1 MSARTV
7 AASVQVSPVRRRAA
21 PRLLFMR
28 CRVLLEGHSFDL
40 DTLTQRFTSGEVMV
54 KRDNDYCYLTGTQI
68 DRAATPDDALRQA
81 TAQLPWING
90 IGRASDA
97 NYRRVGWLEAI
108 STRTRRRVVVSSR
121 RSELKGEAASQ

>member
-1 MSARTV
+1 
-7 AASVQVSPVRRRAA
+7 
-21 PRLLFMR
+21 MR

-54 KRDNDYCYLTGTQI
+54 KRDNDYCYLMGTQI
-68 DRAATPDDALRQA
+68 NRAATPDDALRQA

-97 NYRRVGWLEAI
+97 NYRRVGLAGSVINED
-108 STRTRRRVVVSSR
+108 
-121 RSELKGEAASQ
+121 ASQSRSVFAEVRIEGRSRLTVGGLSSSAANHLSDKASADRP